1 MERYETGMLVRSKV
15 GHDAGNVY
23 IIIKKDKDFIYLAD
37 GRIRT
42 LDKLK
47 KKKRK
52 HVQLINKVY
61 DISTFDDVAIK
72 RILKLYKKEA

>member
-15 GHDAGNVY
+15 GHDAGNIY
-23 IIIKKDKDFIYLAD
+23 IIVDKDEKFLYLAD

-61 DISTFDDVAIK
+61 DISILDNVAIK
-72 RILKLYKKEA
+72 RILKLYNKEA